1 MSQVLKAGRLE
12 RRAREIVE
20 NLNGSWGR
28 GKGMCVCPAHDD
40 RSPSLSVT
48 LGRTAILF
56 HCFAGCSNEEVI
68 AALGRRGVRARDLF
82 DGGGAALAEPQP
94 RQEGPDRNARRVW
107 AVSARLRDSL
117 AERYLSGRSIREFS
131 AELRFDNQTPLG
143 PRDRV
148 RFLPAMIAA
157 VRTDLGVIA
166 VHRTFLDPEGGG
178 LARFQQ
184 PRRALGSLGTG
195 AVRLAPPRDGVLGLA
210 EGIERCRRCSSFG
223 FPAGLRSATSASVW
237 SPSPTE
243 CASFTSFWITT
254 PGAIWPRRERARLT
268 SAKIGALC
276 RTGRTG
282 SVSTGTTSFKSG
294 RLSEDDPMKRGGGF
308 GPDESRRTAL
318 GLVRR
323 FPCSLLPLS
332 LCPFPLNRWCSRQP
346 ANSPLG

>member
-12 RRAREIVE
+12 RRACEMTE
-20 NLNGSWGR
+20 SLNGSWSR

-40 RSPSLSVT
+40 RSPSLSIT

-82 DGGGAALAEPQP
+82 DGGGGTPLAETQP
-94 RQEGPDRNARRVW
+94 RQDGPDRNARRVW
-107 AVSARLRDSL
+107 AVSAPLRDSL

-131 AELRFDNQTPLG
+131 SELRFDNQTPLG

-166 VHRTFLDPEGGG
+166 VHRSFLDPEGRG
-178 LARFQQ
+178 LARFPQ

-210 EGIERCRRCSSFG
+210 EGIETALSAMQLFQVPCWATLGNERFG
-223 FPAGLRSATSASVW
+223 LVTIPEGVRELHLFLDHDAGGDLAEA
-237 SPSPTE
+237 
-243 CASFTSFWITT
+243 
-254 PGAIWPRRERARLT
+254 RAR
-268 SAKIGALC
+268 GAY
-276 RTGRTG
+276 
-282 SVSTGTTSFKSG
+282 V
-294 RLSEDDPMKRGGGF
+294 F
-308 GPDESRRTAL
+308 GNRRFVARRPDEFGYDWNDVLQKRRAIA
-318 GLVRR
+318 
-323 FPCSLLPLS
+323 S
-332 LCPFPLNRWCSRQP
+332 
-346 ANSPLG
+346 